1 MKTWITV
8 TLVTLLLVGTVAG
21 YLALTT
27 LGTQDMFSVTFY
39 DRNKNPIKTLSAVG
53 GQSGVYYIKFHTTV
67 KNTGELPLTV
77 DLYDA
82 KPSQLKSAYSDVTAV
97 LLNPGETTTWD
108 SDFID
113 VTQFEGQT
121 VTFWVKVRGQ
131 YEYGGETNYI
141 YKTAQMDLTIEP
153 DPVAGMDV
161 SIDYTSDNSGG
172 GGSTPT
178 CWTAGT
184 ECDPA
189 NHQCCNTCEPTGAE
203 KRELVAEDSVQA
215 NERCGPFTCPSDKG
229 YVYCYYSWEWNVENM
244 PSYPDYQKVDPGKLS
259 TSIMGGNPVVC
270 KLEGIKFDAYECT

>member
-1 MKTWITV
+1 
-8 TLVTLLLVGTVAG
+8 
-21 YLALTT
+21 
-27 LGTQDMFSVTFY
+27 
-39 DRNKNPIKTLSAVG
+39 
-53 GQSGVYYIKFHTTV
+53 
-67 KNTGELPLTV
+67 
-77 DLYDA
+77 
-82 KPSQLKSAYSDVTAV
+82 
-97 LLNPGETTTWD
+97 
-108 SDFID
+108 
-113 VTQFEGQT
+113 
-121 VTFWVKVRGQ
+121 
-131 YEYGGETNYI
+131 
-141 YKTAQMDLTIEP
+141 MDLTIEP

-229 YVYCYYSWEWNVENM
+229 YVYCYYSWEWNAENM